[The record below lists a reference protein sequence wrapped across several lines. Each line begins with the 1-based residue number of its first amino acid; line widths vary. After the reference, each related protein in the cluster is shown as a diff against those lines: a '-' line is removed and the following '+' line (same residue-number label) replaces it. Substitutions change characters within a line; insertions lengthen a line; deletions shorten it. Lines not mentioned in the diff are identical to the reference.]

1 MIWLTLGFALVALLY
16 SSVGFGGGST
26 YTALLVL
33 SGVPVMLVPIV
44 SLGRNILVS
53 SLGTAKCGKAGLYP
67 NSRVLPILAMSVP
80 AAFLGGLTP
89 IPERTLVL
97 LLGGA
102 LLAAG
107 IQLAW
112 TSFMRTSSETLSASR
127 LPKFAAPL
135 IGAGIG
141 YVSGLVGIGG
151 GIFLAPILHLVRW
164 APPRTIAALSSAYIA
179 ANSVAALVGKSL
191 SLPTGKVTIDLWE
204 FWPLLFAVALGSWL
218 GHKLLLG
225 MFPERW
231 VKAITALLVLV
242 VAFRLLT
249 SHV

>member
-1 MIWLTLGFALVALLY
+1 
-16 SSVGFGGGST
+16 
-26 YTALLVL
+26 
-33 SGVPVMLVPIV
+33 
-44 SLGRNILVS
+44 
-53 SLGTAKCGKAGLYP
+53 LGTAKCWKAGLYP
-67 NSRVLPILAMSVP
+67 NSRVLPILAISVP

-164 APPRTIAALSSAYIA
+164 GPPRTIAALSSAYIA

-191 SLPTGKVTIDLWE
+191 SLPTGNVTIDLWE